1 MHSTLLIF
9 HSSYVRKKFRCNGAA
24 AVSFVMTV
32 LAILTYECD
41 AITYR
46 IVFIGNRMRKRT
58 GLERNVSLE
67 LLRL

>member
-1 MHSTLLIF
+1 M
-9 HSSYVRKKFRCNGAA
+9 
-24 AVSFVMTV
+24 SFVMTV